1 MLKPISSQDLRTL
14 AENAIELVKIV
25 RQWLPVIGDT
35 ETKSGSQRT
44 AENWFRLAAEH
55 YTVCERIRNPHKLH
69 FDCRGAYYGP
79 LSCSAA
85 WFEIQSALDE
95 IAVAYSLQGVS
106 DESGCPHL
114 PFEQDVPAV
123 ESGTLKRLELA
134 ADSIIK
140 AIGDEPAAAETP
152 DKPGPEFTKR
162 ADAQAA
168 YFKVWAYVSKPGNSA
183 KSAVQIAGA
192 TSVDKTMV
200 GRILRDTRPPTP
212 KELEPKRTTGKK
224 R

>member
-1 MLKPISSQDLRTL
+1 M

-25 RQWLPVIGDT
+25 RQWLPVRGDMESKT
-35 ETKSGSQRT
+35 GSQRT
-44 AENWFRLAAEH
+44 AENWFYRAADH
-55 YTVCERIRNPHKLH
+55 YAVCERIRNPHKLA
-69 FDCRGAYYGP
+69 FNQRGGSYYGP
-79 LSCSAA
+79 SICSAA
-85 WFEIQSALDE
+85 WFELETGLDE

-123 ESGTLKRLELA
+123 EPSTLKRLELA